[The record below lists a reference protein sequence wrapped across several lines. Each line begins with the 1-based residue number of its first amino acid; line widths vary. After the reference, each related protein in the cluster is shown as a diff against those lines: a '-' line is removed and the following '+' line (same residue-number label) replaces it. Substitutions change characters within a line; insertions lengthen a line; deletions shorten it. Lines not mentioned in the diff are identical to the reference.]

1 MEAVSAC
8 SQGANLGIWHQLD
21 TTRVLS
27 ELGVDASQGLAQATV
42 QQRQIQYGSNTLEA
56 QIAKSPWRMLWE
68 QLTAS
73 TILILLAAAF
83 IAALLGDAKDTIA
96 IVAIVVLTTV
106 IGFNQEYRTGKA
118 IEALRK
124 LAVPR
129 VKVLRDGQYQECAA
143 TELVPGDVVLL
154 EAGNLIPADGRLIE
168 TASLRVQESALT
180 GESVPVDK
188 ITTSLS
194 EADLALGDRLNMV
207 YRGTIVI
214 YGRGRAVITAT
225 GMETELGRVA
235 HLVES
240 VTQEATPL
248 QQRLDQLGQKLV
260 LAVLV
265 LTTIIFGL
273 GLLRGEPLQL
283 MFLTAVSIAVG
294 VVPEGL
300 PAIVTIALA
309 IGAQR
314 MLQHQALIRK
324 LPAVETLGSVT
335 VICSDKTGTLT
346 ENRMTVAALATAD
359 QHLTLPNSP
368 LSPPADSS
376 LSPSLSL
383 LLAASALCNDT
394 LPPLP
399 AQPTAIEPAIDTKS
413 PQQWLGD
420 PTEVALVIA
429 AAQAGFAKPD
439 LDRALPRLTEIPFDS
454 DRQCMTTLHPLNRS
468 TSDTDS
474 LPSLQIPLP
483 DLSCSISYLTFTKG
497 AVLALLDRTPYIRHK
512 DSLEP
517 LDAAWRDRILQFN
530 QEFAQQGM
538 RVLGVAMRQWQEMPE
553 EMAPEA
559 IEQDLIWLGLV
570 GMTDPAR
577 PEAKTAVATCQAAGI
592 RPVLI
597 TGDQPLVGLHIA
609 QELGIAS
616 DTEIITGSDL
626 HDTTIE
632 ELRDRVES
640 VSVYARVSPEQKL
653 KIVAA
658 LQQRGEIVAMT
669 GDGVNDAPAL
679 RKADIGVAM
688 GMSGTD
694 VAKEAA
700 EMVLL
705 DDNFATI
712 VAAVEEGRLI
722 YDNIRKCIKYLLGG
736 NSGEI
741 WIMFLAPLLGM
752 PLPLL
757 PIQILWINLLS
768 DGLPAL
774 ALSVEPADPDLMQQQ
789 PHSPHES
796 IFVRGMGRDI
806 VWIGFLVGV
815 VSLAAGYWY
824 WRVDSPPWQTML
836 FTTLTF
842 SETLIALAIRSE
854 RQSLLQ
860 IGLFSNLYLL
870 GAIVLTLVLQLSV
883 IYVPGLQGLFQTT
896 SLSLSQLG
904 ISFGLSAIVC
914 LIMELQK
921 WALRVFTQSKFPSI
935 H

>member
-1 MEAVSAC
+1 MAA
-8 SQGANLGIWHQLD
+8 WHQLD
-21 TTRVLS
+21 TTQVLS
-27 ELGVDASQGLAQATV
+27 ELGVDAAQGLDQATV
-42 QQRQIQYGSNTLEA
+42 QQRQMKYGSNTLEA
-56 QIAKSPWRMLWE
+56 QIAKSPWRMIWE

-118 IEALRK
+118 IEALRQ

-188 ITTSLS
+188 ITAPLS
-194 EADLALGDRLNMV
+194 DADLALGDRLNMV

-214 YGRGRAVITAT
+214 YGRGRVVITAT

-240 VTQEATPL
+240 VSQDATPL

-314 MLQHQALIRK
+314 MLHHHALVRK

-359 QHLTLPNSP
+359 QHLTLTQSP
-368 LSPPADSS
+368 LSPTAP
-376 LSPSLSL
+376 PSLAL
-383 LLAASALCNDT
+383 LLTASTLCNDT
-394 LPPLP
+394 LPPVSVVEPNP
-399 AQPTAIEPAIDTKS
+399 A

-429 AAQAGFAKPD
+429 ATQAGLPKAD
-439 LDRALPRLTEIPFDS
+439 LDRVFPRLTEIPFDS
-454 DRQCMTTLHPLNRS
+454 DRQRMTTLHQINHSPP
-468 TSDTDS
+468 DPDS
-474 LPSLQIPLP
+474 LPAFPFPIP
-483 DLSCSISYLTFTKG
+483 DLSGSISYLTFTKG
-497 AVLALLDRTPYIRHK
+497 AVLGLLDRTRYIWHK

-517 LDAAWRDRILQFN
+517 LDGVCRDRILQLN

-538 RVLGVAMRQWQEMPE
+538 RVLGVAMRQWQEMPG
-553 EMAPEA
+553 EMAPVT

-577 PEAKTAVATCQAAGI
+577 PEAKAAVATCQAAAI

-597 TGDQPLVGLHIA
+597 TGDQPLVALHIA

-616 DTEIITGSDL
+616 DAEIITGADL
-626 HDTTIE
+626 HNATLE
-632 ELRDRVES
+632 ELRDRVDT

-688 GMSGTD
+688 GMTGTD

-712 VAAVEEGRLI
+712 VAAVEAGRLI

-774 ALSVEPADPDLMQQQ
+774 ALSVEPADPDLMQQP

-815 VSLAAGYWY
+815 VSLGAGYWY

-842 SETLIALAIRSE
+842 SETLIALSIRSE
-854 RQSLLQ
+854 RQSLLH

-870 GAIVLTLVLQLSV
+870 GAIAITLVLQLSV

-896 SLSLSQLG
+896 SLSFGQLG
-904 ISFGLSAIVC
+904 LCFGLSAIVC
-914 LIMELQK
+914 LMMELQK